1 MYEIKR
7 AKRLSQALV
16 HLVTARASWFTDR
29 KISGLPIRA
38 KYKHFR
44 TICEQTFDNS
54 PTDPISSSLN
64 WWSSMHG
71 VETLKNC

>member
-16 HLVTARASWFTDR
+16 HFVIARANLITDHE
-29 KISGLPIRA
+29 ITDLPIRA
-38 KYKHFR
+38 KYKHFGA
-44 TICEQTFDNS
+44 ICEQTVDNS
-54 PTDPISSSLN
+54 PTDFNSSSLN

-71 VETLKNC
+71 VATLKSS